1 MNPELLKKM
10 LDCSQ
15 GEIPEF
21 LESIR
26 NLEEQQQSSIK
37 QPSMIESATL
47 EEEHQRVSNPS
58 EQGVVKKFN
67 TL

>member
-47 EEEHQRVSNPS
+47 ERASKGLKS
-58 EQGVVKKFN
+58 FWTGSS
-67 TL
+67 

>member
-47 EEEHQRVSNPS
+47 ERASKGLKS
-58 EQGVVKKFN
+58 F
-67 TL
+67 